1 MKLMVFRR
9 PHIFLAIEEAN
20 AAVASIQQEESAK
33 SKRGCYIKLS
43 DEIRAKI
50 GKYSYE
56 NGDSAAARH
65 FTHVLGKHI
74 NRSTVR
80 GQELSPKR
88 KAEEDLLITSLPS
101 KKWGRPLLLEE
112 LDQKVQQYLRAIPE
126 SGGAVSTAIVLGTAR
141 GIILKINRTLLAEYG
156 GHVVMTKDWG
166 NNIHLVKLPA
176 NTTRLR
182 FSSLL
187 AS

>member
-65 FTHVLGKHI
+65 FTQEGKHI

-101 KKWGRPLLLEE
+101 KK
-112 LDQKVQQYLRAIPE
+112 
-126 SGGAVSTAIVLGTAR
+126 
-141 GIILKINRTLLAEYG
+141 
-156 GHVVMTKDWG
+156 
-166 NNIHLVKLPA
+166 
-176 NTTRLR
+176 
-182 FSSLL
+182 
-187 AS
+187 